1 MIRNEQVEEVRPITE
16 TEGSLEL
23 GTWMGRRQAF
33 GMVAGKCSA
42 ADVECL
48 RVIRDKKMYRS
59 MGLDWREFCDH
70 HTGISSRYADQLIRQ
85 LKELGPA
92 YFRLGEVMRISPK
105 NFRLIASAVSESAVE
120 FQGESIP
127 IHPENIT
134 RLREA
139 VEEMQKQAGDAK
151 PRKRSSLE
159 SAERQLHRC
168 FDSIEARL
176 AAKPD
181 FAECQRIN
189 SVLSAG
195 ADRLVAISK
204 ILAAVAG

>member
-1 MIRNEQVEEVRPITE
+1 
-16 TEGSLEL
+16 
-23 GTWMGRRQAF
+23 
-33 GMVAGKCSA
+33 
-42 ADVECL
+42 
-48 RVIRDKKMYRS
+48 
-59 MGLDWREFCDH
+59 
-70 HTGISSRYADQLIRQ
+70 
-85 LKELGPA
+85 
-92 YFRLGEVMRISPK
+92 
-105 NFRLIASAVSESAVE
+105 VSESAVE